1 MTADPKGTR
10 NCHVADRQK
19 ECERKDLY
27 YDFRCAELEATHF
40 TILKDLP
47 DCFKNWKNG
56 NSIFADYNKFCNSLT
71 DQEKKSIPLILD
83 FDEGEAT
90 YLN

>member
-1 MTADPKGTR
+1 M
-10 NCHVADRQK
+10 ADRQK

-27 YDFRCAELEATHF
+27 YDFRCAELEATYF

-71 DQEKKSIPLILD
+71 DLEKKQIPLILD